1 MLEVNGMTVQRFM
14 RDVLCR
20 NFLGTRTSL
29 LGTVLLMAVIL
40 GAGCVHVDDTG
51 PRSRVGGGS
60 GATANAPRDAGA
72 WSTNPSGAASMGRH
86 PSEIKPNLPVA
97 TPPTAA
103 PITNTPAIGFLP
115 SQPGWIPSVRPRAW
129 RWIVVHHSAT
139 DFGSAQKFDRDHR
152 AQGWDELGYHF
163 VIDNGKGGP
172 DGRVEIGPRWT
183 KQKHGAHAK
192 TADDRYNNFGIG
204 ICLVGNFDNGP
215 PTPKQMQA
223 LAELIAFLQFQYGI
237 PPGNVIGHRDTKA
250 TACPGR
256 YLNIAAVREQAS
268 QRIARA
274 TQATV
279 APMRQTN
286 SSNTRPSSVR
296 TASGS

>member
-1 MLEVNGMTVQRFM
+1 MTVRRIIQS
-14 RDVLCR
+14 VLV
-20 NFLGTRTSL
+20 TRTSH
-29 LGTVLLMAVIL
+29 LGILMLMAAML
-40 GAGCVHVDDTG
+40 GVGCVHVDDTG
-51 PRSRVGGGS
+51 PKSRVGGSS
-60 GATANAPRDAGA
+60 GAMLSAPRDHGGNNGA
-72 WSTNPSGAASMGRH
+72 WSQSPSGTSMGRH
-86 PSEIKPNLPVA
+86 PSEIKPSLPSV
-97 TPPTAA
+97 TPPAAA
-103 PITNTPAIGFLP
+103 PITTAPAVGLLP
-115 SQPGWIPSVRPRAW
+115 SQPGWVPAVRPRAW
-129 RWIVVHHSAT
+129 KWIVVHHSAT

-172 DGRVEIGPRWT
+172 DGRVEIGPRWS

-237 PPGNVIGHRDTKA
+237 PPGNVIGHRDTKP

-274 TQATV
+274 TQATI
-279 APMRQTN
+279 APTRRTTDAPSR
-286 SSNTRPSSVR
+286 SSPIR

>member
-1 MLEVNGMTVQRFM
+1 MLEVNGMTVRRLMQSFL
-14 RDVLCR
+14 DR
-20 NFLGTRTSL
+20 NPLGTRTSL
-29 LGTVLLMAVIL
+29 LAIVMLMATFFA
-40 GAGCVHVDDTG
+40 AGCVHVDDTG
-51 PRSRVGGGS
+51 PRSRTGAAS
-60 GATANAPRDAGA
+60 GTIANASRDSGA
-72 WSTNPSGAASMGRH
+72 WSPTSSAAASMGRH
-86 PSEIKPNLPVA
+86 PSEIKPNFPVA
-97 TPPTAA
+97 TPQIAA
-103 PITNTPAIGFLP
+103 PITNTPAAGSLP
-115 SQPGWIPSVRPRAW
+115 SQPGWIPAVPPRAW
-129 RWIVVHHSAT
+129 RWIVIHHSAT
-139 DFGSAQKFDRDHR
+139 NFGSAQKFDRDHR

-256 YLNIAAVREQAS
+256 YLSIAAVREQAS
-268 QRIARA
+268 QRIASA

-286 SSNTRPSSVR
+286 NTNAQSSSIR